1 MANAASAS
9 KAGRNGFS
17 GQGFGGHGAGP
28 LAYLEASI
36 PDLPTASARAAVYIV
51 ENPEKVV
58 RFSLKDLSRFS
69 RTGEASVV
77 RLCQMAGF
85 TGYSDFKLALAR
97 ELAIRETADTG
108 AREDEHY
115 LLAMAA
121 ELARSI
127 TRTAETVDLA
137 AMEQVAA
144 RLRRARR
151 IDIFGSGV
159 SGIIAELFSYRL
171 LRAGLNAHAIRDIVL
186 AHEVANGLGPD
197 AAALAISESG
207 VTANTVEFLRT
218 ARAAGAYTVAVT
230 CQPRSALA
238 RHADAVLPMAKLNIP
253 AYGGYINAVP
263 RAVYLAEALAALAG
277 PASSGPREME

>member
-1 MANAASAS
+1 MAYDASSPKTARH
-9 KAGRNGFS
+9 GL
-17 GQGFGGHGAGP
+17 GGPGHGP

-58 RFSLKDLSRFS
+58 RFSLKDLARLS
-69 RTGEASVV
+69 RTSEASLV

-85 TGYSDFKLALAR
+85 TGFSDFKLALAR
-97 ELAIRETADTG
+97 ELAIRETAGEATG
-108 AREDEHY
+108 AAQDEHH
-115 LLAMAA
+115 LHAMAG

-127 TRTAETVDLA
+127 TRTAEAADLA
-137 AMEQVAA
+137 LIEQVAA

-159 SGIIAELFSYRL
+159 SGIVAELFSYRL

-186 AHEVANGLGPD
+186 AHEVANGLGAE

-277 PASSGPREME
+277 PTGPASDKG